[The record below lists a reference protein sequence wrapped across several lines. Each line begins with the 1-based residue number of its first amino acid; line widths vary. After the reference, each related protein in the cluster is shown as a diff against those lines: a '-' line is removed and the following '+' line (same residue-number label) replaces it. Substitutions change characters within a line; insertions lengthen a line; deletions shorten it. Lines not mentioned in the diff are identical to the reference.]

1 MSKACVF
8 FADGLEECEALIV
21 VDVLRRAG
29 VEVTTASISG
39 SRTVRSTHGVGLE
52 ADALAAELNEADFD
66 LLVLPGGQPGTIHLG
81 ESPVVARMV
90 TAAAAQ
96 GKKIAAICA
105 APSVLGHLGLLKG
118 RRAACYPG
126 FEPELE
132 GAQVCLE
139 EAVAD
144 GPFVTG
150 RGLGTAVPFG
160 LALVEALEGRQAACR
175 LAGQIVWMHGEQA

>member
-39 SRTVRSTHGVGLE
+39 SRTVCSTHGVGLE

-66 LLVLPGGQPGTIHLG
+66 LLVLPGGQPGTTHLG

-105 APSVLGHLGLLKG
+105 APTVLAKLGLLNG
-118 RRAACYPG
+118 REAVCYPSFRENLVG
-126 FEPELE
+126 AVQSAQPVVVSGNFTTGEALGSAIPFALELA
-132 GAQVCLE
+132 AQLTGRE
-139 EAVAD
+139 NAEAVAK
-144 GPFVTG
+144 
-150 RGLGTAVPFG
+150 AI
-160 LALVEALEGRQAACR
+160 CCN
-175 LAGQIVWMHGEQA
+175 W

>member
-39 SRTVRSTHGVGLE
+39 SRAVRSTHGVGLE

-66 LLVLPGGQPGTIHLG
+66 LLVLPGGQPGTTHLA

-90 TAAAAQ
+90 TAAASQ
-96 GKKIAAICA
+96 GKKVAAICEI
-105 APSVLGHLGLLKG
+105 G
-118 RRAACYPG
+118 RAS
-126 FEPELE
+126 
-132 GAQVCLE
+132 
-139 EAVAD
+139 
-144 GPFVTG
+144 
-150 RGLGTAVPFG
+150 
-160 LALVEALEGRQAACR
+160 CR
-175 LAGQIVWMHGEQA
+175 ERV

>member
-105 APSVLGHLGLLKG
+105 APTVLAKLGLLNG
-118 RRAACYPG
+118 RTEGGNAHYYVSDTPDN
-126 FEPELE
+126 FDELE
-132 GAQVCLE
+132 HRFLGEYAG
-139 EAVAD
+139 
-144 GPFVTG
+144 GP
-150 RGLGTAVPFG
+150 
-160 LALVEALEGRQAACR
+160 VE
-175 LAGQIVWMHGEQA
+175 QIAIETY

>member
-29 VEVTTASISG
+29 VAVTTASISG

-66 LLVLPGGQPGTIHLG
+66 LLVLPGGQPGTTHLG
-81 ESPVVARMV
+81 ESPVVSRMV
-90 TAAAAQ
+90 TAAQ

-105 APSVLGHLGLLKG
+105 APTVLAKLGLLNG
-118 RRAACYPG
+118 REAVCYPSCRENLVG
-126 FEPELE
+126 AVQSAQPVVVSGNFTTGEALGSAIPFALELA
-132 GAQVCLE
+132 AQLTGRE
-139 EAVAD
+139 NAEAVAK
-144 GPFVTG
+144 
-150 RGLGTAVPFG
+150 AI
-160 LALVEALEGRQAACR
+160 CCN
-175 LAGQIVWMHGEQA
+175 W